1 LISEAS
7 SDGFP
12 QHQAVV
18 VGGAEDACERLLARL
33 ALPPLDSVEDQLAPR
48 LRMAAEFAGHNA
60 EFYSGNART
69 HSKRQI
75 EQIAASIRMG
85 NAAQPGSFFSRK
97 RTCIKLVVRQVS
109 AYPSEIGFVL
119 PGDNLYAT
127 SSSLTYLVSAFF
139 RRVIRHPK

>member
-1 LISEAS
+1 MRHG
-7 SDGFP
+7 SDIKRELFAQPAPFGL
-12 QHQAVV
+12 
-18 VGGAEDACERLLARL
+18 LLAIRDFL
-33 ALPPLDSVEDQLAPR
+33 ENADRCPESG
-48 LRMAAEFAGHNA
+48 AGCNA